1 MLDQLFGS
9 KTRVLLLRLF
19 LNNPDKYYFIRELAR
34 NLNLHLNSV
43 RRELENLEKIGI
55 LNSFDH
61 LETQTPITE
70 EEIKDNKKYY
80 RLNSQFVFIEELRS
94 LFIKSHILMEQVL
107 IDKVNKI
114 GEVDFLLLSGIFVG
128 RSDALVDL
136 LLVGNINKQK
146 LIKLING
153 FEKELGRSLNYS
165 IMSKPE
171 FLYRR
176 SIADRFIFDLL
187 ENKKLILINRLKK

>member
-61 LETQTPITE
+61 LETQAPITE

-94 LFIKSHILMEQVL
+94 LFIKSHVLMEQVL
-107 IDKVNKI
+107 IDKIDKI
-114 GEVDFLLLSGIFVG
+114 GEVDFLLLSGVFVG

-136 LLVGNINKQK
+136 LLVGNVNKQK

-153 FEKELGRSLNYS
+153 WEKELGRSLNYS
-165 IMSKPE
+165 IMPKPE

-187 ENKKLILINRLKK
+187 ENKKFILINRLKK